1 MPHKTTLFF
10 VLFSMS
16 VFAQTNGINI
26 VNEVKDKEVFIEES
40 KRIRIK
46 TSDGQKYQGQFSIV
60 DSNHI
65 QIGKETIALN
75 SILLIRKDNAFGNF
89 TSSLLFLY
97 LSAISVVGYSS
108 LAVTASESAFLVL
121 IPLPITIF
129 YAFKSPNLH
138 KAYKT
143 KKQWSYSMINH
154 SNPKAGSSFSDA
166 AAPIPSLSQAK

>member
-10 VLFSMS
+10 VLFSIT
-16 VFAQTNGINI
+16 VFTQTNGINI
-26 VNEVKDKEVFIEES
+26 VNEVKGKEVFIEES

-46 TSDGQKYQGQFSIV
+46 TSDGQKHQGQFYIV
-60 DSNHI
+60 DSKHI

-108 LAVTASESAFLVL
+108 LVVTASESAFLAL

-129 YAFKSPNLH
+129 YAFKSPSLN

-143 KKQWSYSMINH
+143 KKQWSYSVINH
-154 SNPKAGSSFSDA
+154 SNLKAGTSFSDA
-166 AAPIPSLSQAK
+166 AAIPSLSQAK